1 MPDSKTFHANR
12 PLHTRRR
19 LIIFGIGVGTYLLSV
34 LLGYLPGLV
43 EAVYARGI
51 APLLN
56 RPLSRLTGVIP
67 LSLAEWCVAGYVVW
81 LITAA
86 VIAVRDVRGGRRE
99 GRNAFAG
106 GGLRLAR
113 DLGVLLTAFYVLW
126 GFNYSR
132 AAFEARAGWPE
143 WSGADVEELA
153 SYASELIEAG
163 NQAYLELH
171 GVEDAG
177 VPTMLSP
184 DMGALYAD
192 LHEGWRRTVELLDL
206 PPTMASRYGNPKL
219 PLSSP
224 IAARLGVTGFYFPF
238 TGEANVRRG
247 VPALTFPR
255 SAAHEQAHQRGIS
268 SESTANFLGYVVCAL
283 APNPHARYSGIVYGQ
298 RRLAVAL
305 AAADRD
311 RWTELS
317 EQVLPGVKRDLR
329 HQRDYFSQF
338 VGVGT
343 AVGGA
348 VNDRYLRANRV
359 PGGLQNYGHAVRL
372 LIAYARLN
380 AGRALP
386 SIDPVDSP

>member
-1 MPDSKTFHANR
+1 MV
-12 PLHTRRR
+12 
-19 LIIFGIGVGTYLLSV
+19 FGAGVGTYVLSV
-34 LLGYLPGLV
+34 LVGYIPGLV
-43 EAVYARGI
+43 ETVYARGI
-51 APLLN
+51 GPVLN
-56 RPLSRLTGVIP
+56 RPLSLLTGVVP
-67 LSLAEWCVAGYVVW
+67 LSLAEWLVTGYVVW
-81 LITAA
+81 LLTAA
-86 VIAVRDVRGGRRE
+86 VIAVRDVRHERRAL
-99 GRNAFAG
+99 RNALAV
-106 GGLRLAR
+106 GGLRVAR
-113 DLGVLLTAFYVLW
+113 DAGVLLIAFYVLW

-132 AAFEARAGWPE
+132 ATFETRVGWPE

-153 SYASELIEAG
+153 QYTTELIEAG
-163 NQAYLELH
+163 NEAYLALH

-177 VPTMLSP
+177 VPTRLPP
-184 DMGALYAD
+184 DRGALYTD
-192 LHEGWRRTVELLDL
+192 LGEGWRRTVELLDL

-224 IAARLGVTGFYFPF
+224 IAARLGITGFYFPF

-255 SAAHEQAHQRGIS
+255 SAAHEQAHQRGIG
-268 SESTANFLGYVVCAL
+268 SESTANFLGYMVCAL

-298 RRLAVAL
+298 RRLATAL

-311 RWTELS
+311 RWTALS
-317 EQVLPGVKRDLR
+317 ELVLPGVKRDLR
-329 HQRDYFSQF
+329 HQRDYFRQF
-338 VGVGT
+338 EGVGT

-348 VNDRYLRANRV
+348 VNDRYLRAHRV

-386 SIDPVDSP
+386 AIDPVHSP